1 MWNLTQ
7 YFFENTFHQKSLLKV
22 FTYCQQYKS
31 FTHPNV
37 INCILK
43 SIEMNLI
50 VANMNLKKIVFNVM
64 YENGWKVI
72 DLINVENILKCDPI
86 FLKTL
91 YTMSK
96 LHAYG
101 FWYSLP

>member
-1 MWNLTQ
+1 LH
-7 YFFENTFHQKSLLKV
+7 FEVYRNEF
-22 FTYCQQYKS
+22 
-31 FTHPNV
+31 
-37 INCILK
+37 NCGK
-43 SIEMNLI
+43 HEFKKNAST
-50 VANMNLKKIVFNVM
+50 NLKKIVFNVM

-72 DLINVENILKCDPI
+72 DLINVENILKCNPI

-96 LHAYG
+96 SHAYG